1 MDSLDPTRLSDLSS
15 LVKIAHGKDGSDV
28 AVANLFGNASCT
40 YMNIE
45 CEKLNGDLI
54 YASDDFFFY
63 FIEMNLI

>member
-1 MDSLDPTRLSDLSS
+1 MPQILIRQIFTLVLRFIGGQWILFDPTRLSDLSS

-45 CEKLNGDLI
+45 
-54 YASDDFFFY
+54 
-63 FIEMNLI
+63 

>member
-1 MDSLDPTRLSDLSS
+1 MDSESTRLSNLSS

-45 CEKLNGDLI
+45 CEI
-54 YASDDFFFY
+54 
-63 FIEMNLI
+63 

>member
-1 MDSLDPTRLSDLSS
+1 VVNGFSLTTRLSDLSS

-45 CEKLNGDLI
+45 CEKLNGI
-54 YASDDFFFY
+54 
-63 FIEMNLI
+63 

>member
-1 MDSLDPTRLSDLSS
+1 MDLFDPTRLSDLSS

-45 CEKLNGDLI
+45 MKIKWGFKPL
-54 YASDDFFFY
+54 YASDDFFISY
-63 FIEMNLI
+63 